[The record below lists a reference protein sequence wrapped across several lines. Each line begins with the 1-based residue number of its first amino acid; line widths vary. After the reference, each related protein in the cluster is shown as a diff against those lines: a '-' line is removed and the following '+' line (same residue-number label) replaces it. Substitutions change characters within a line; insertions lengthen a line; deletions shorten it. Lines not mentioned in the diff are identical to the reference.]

1 MSTDLKAKEIF
12 SEFASVSTNQEK
24 ILTLPDF
31 VNILSPFQ
39 TDIPKQTFSLLYLIA
54 DTDKKG
60 YINEADWLKFIN
72 TLTSTDGDYK
82 ILYQFLTNSQNVKA
96 ELHYSDCVKV
106 LNSINSSIDP
116 SYQQKLGKLN
126 WSFLPKM
133 FEPHGA
139 IEFNNFS
146 TLISFLPLTK
156 LVGNFELVS
165 SKKNTITGQQMV
177 NLLTTNLNHKISNKL
192 KASLPHAP
200 EFFGDK
206 KEFSLADVLFV
217 YDTLKKVDL
226 INEVIVNTP
235 PTNKDKDDIIINKND
250 LYSHLTDPLLRSA
263 NFRHVSSLELDLL
276 FHLMNRKHD
285 DNVPRK
291 ELVSFLNPN
300 VDNNLATLA
309 AIYEHPSSRYKTG
322 EQSDNFSLW
331 PIYDSLYSFFLGSIA
346 GCIGATAVYPIDL
359 VKTRMQAQ
367 KHNALYANSLDCLKK
382 ILRAEGF
389 RGLYSGLGAQLIGVA
404 PEKAIKLT
412 VNDLVRGIGTDDNGK
427 ITMKWEILAGMT
439 AGGCQVIFTNPLEIV
454 KIRLQMQGN
463 VKPVGPGEIPLKHLT
478 ASQIVRQ
485 LGLRG
490 LYKGASACL
499 LRDMPFSAIYF
510 PVYANLK
517 KYMFGFDPSDQTKKQ
532 RLSTWQLLVS
542 GALAGAPAAFFTTP
556 ADVIKTRLQVA
567 GKKNEVKYKG
577 IFDCG
582 AAILKQEGPSA
593 FFKGSIA
600 RVFRSSPQF
609 GFTLASYELLQK
621 TFPLTPPVTRESNFK
636 AISGY
641 PGVYNLTNDQVY
653 NSQGKNDRL
662 IYMHKSEISP
672 DTPKVDDPLVK
683 LPAEYIYKSQDA
695 IKLLLDIDHK
705 FSNFNYNSYLNFIQ
719 KK

>member
-1 MSTDLKAKEIF
+1 MSTEIKAKEIF
-12 SEFASVSTNQEK
+12 NQFASVSTNQEK

-39 TDIPKQTFSLLYLIA
+39 TDIPKQAFSLLYLIA
-54 DTDKKG
+54 DTSKKG
-60 YINEADWLKFIN
+60 YINETDWVKFID
-72 TLTSTDGDYK
+72 TLTSPDGDYK
-82 ILYQFLTNSQNVKA
+82 VLYQFLTSSPNVKH
-96 ELHYSDCVKV
+96 ELQYSDCVEA
-106 LNSINSSIDP
+106 LNSLNSSIDP
-116 SYQQKLGKLN
+116 AYQQKLGKLN
-126 WSFLPKM
+126 WSFLPKL
-133 FEPHGA
+133 FEPNGA
-139 IEFNNFS
+139 IEFGHFS
-146 TLISFLPLTK
+146 TLVSFLPLTK
-156 LVGNFELVS
+156 LIGNFELVS
-165 SKKNTITGQQMV
+165 SKRNTISGQQMI
-177 NLLTTNLNHKISNKL
+177 NLLNSNLSHKISNKL
-192 KASLPHAP
+192 RNSLTHVT

-206 KEFSLADVLFV
+206 KEFSLADLLFV

-235 PTNKDKDDIIINKND
+235 PTTKDKDDIIINKKD
-250 LYSHLTDPLLRSA
+250 LYAHLTDPLLRSA

-276 FHLMNRKHD
+276 FYLMNRKSD
-285 DNVPRK
+285 DSVPRK
-291 ELVSFLNPN
+291 DLIAFLNPN
-300 VDNNLATLA
+300 VDNNLATLP
-309 AIYEHPSSRYKTG
+309 AIYEHPSSRHRSG
-322 EQSDNFSLW
+322 EHSDNFSLW
-331 PIYDSLYSFFLGSIA
+331 PIYDSIYSFFLGSIA

-367 KHNALYANSLDCLKK
+367 KHNSLYANSFDCFKK
-382 ILRAEGF
+382 ILKAEGF
-389 RGLYSGLGAQLIGVA
+389 RGLYSGLGAQLVGVA

-412 VNDLVRGIGTDDNGK
+412 VNDLVRKIGTDDDGK
-427 ITMKWEILAGMT
+427 ITMGWEITAGMT

-463 VKPVGPGEIPLKHLT
+463 VKPVGPGEIPLKHLGG
-478 ASQIVRQ
+478 AEIVRQ

-517 KYMFGFDPSDQTKKQ
+517 KHLFGFDPSDSTKKQ

-567 GKKNEVKYKG
+567 GKKTEVYKG

-582 AAILKQEGPSA
+582 AAILRQEGPGA

-621 TFPLTPPVTRESNFK
+621 SFPLTPPLTRESNFR
-636 AISGY
+636 AVSGY

-662 IYMHKSEISP
+662 IIMHKSEFSP
-672 DTPKVDDPLVK
+672 DTPKIDNPLVK
-683 LPAEYIYKSQDA
+683 LPAEYCYKSQDA

-705 FSNFNYNSYLNFIQ
+705 FSNFNYNSYLNYIQ